1 MIALNQRE
9 RIMSTSVVGLVRLVF
24 FAILRSVRDL
34 KTFMASHI
42 AFLALNVA
50 TAIAW
55 LYFFFG

>member
-9 RIMSTSVVGLVRLVF
+9 RMLSTSVVGLECLVF

-42 AFLALNVA
+42 AFLARNVA
-50 TAIAW
+50 TAIA
-55 LYFFFG
+55 